1 MNRFKIV
8 LRMTNGGFPAPHTP
22 ISPPPYSL
30 HAPNNPDQ
38 PTTSKLTMPSRPSPS
53 SAASSK
59 QNPGGVT
66 QLPSL
71 DPKRSNSA
79 EKAQQSP
86 QGPAPTDRR
95 TEPQGRH
102 GSMGDTATKH
112 SGVASGS
119 LTRRDVTASQ
129 PTAPR
134 GADKIELQTFE
145 TPKSPV
151 GVPSRGSLEQQ
162 QSLAA
167 KSFTP
172 LGATHPQPSS
182 GPIRGPNTPQ
192 PPNDQRPEP
201 QSTPKPAPP
210 SQSSPPPAVPSKQ
223 NSGAGILQPSLA
235 DPKIS
240 NPAGKTQQP
249 PKGPVSTDQQTKK
262 PSLDEAV
269 AKVPIGESSLA
280 SGLFENW
287 ELSPSTST
295 ALREPSTLV
304 RPPEKIGLQTSQ
316 TPKSSSGATSV
327 PSRGSQEQQQP
338 SAPKSLASPGVTH
351 AQVSSG
357 PTKTPN
363 TPPPPN
369 NQRPEQSA
377 TPKPAPLSHTSP
389 PPAVSSKQ
397 NPSAG
402 IQPPPPPDPKLSN
415 LAGRL
420 QQSSQGPVPTG
431 QRTDKPRLDESP
443 GKASMSPSA
452 PVSGSLENRE
462 VTTSS
467 SIPPREPFSLVRTS
481 EKIGLQTSQTPK
493 ASLDAT
499 SVPSR
504 GSQASQQP
512 LVPKSLATPKV
523 PHPQDSSGHSKTPE
537 KKTTSTLGSSLPVV
551 GGSSTPVPASTTPGP
566 PPVRPSYTSYGIP

>member
-1 MNRFKIV
+1 MNRFEIV

-38 PTTSKLTMPSRPSPS
+38 PTTSKLTLPSRPSPS

-66 QLPSL
+66 QPPSL

-86 QGPAPTDRR
+86 QGPASTDRR
-95 TEPQGRH
+95 TEPQDRH
-102 GSMGDTATKH
+102 ESTGDMATKQRTL
-112 SGVASGS
+112 ASGS

-134 GADKIELQTFE
+134 GPEKIELKTFE

-151 GVPSRGSLEQQ
+151 GVPRRESQDQQ
-162 QSLAA
+162 QTQA
-167 KSFTP
+167 
-172 LGATHPQPSS
+172 
-182 GPIRGPNTPQ
+182 
-192 PPNDQRPEP
+192 
-201 QSTPKPAPP
+201 PKPAPP
-210 SQSSPPPAVPSKQ
+210 SQTSPPPAASSKQ
-223 NSGAGILQPSLA
+223 NAGAGIQQPSLP
-235 DPKIS
+235 DPKLS
-240 NPAGKTQQP
+240 NPAGRLEQS
-249 PKGPVSTDQQTKK
+249 PKGPDPTGQQTAK
-262 PSLDEAV
+262 PGLHESA
-269 AKVPIGESSLA
+269 AKVPIGQSSLA
-280 SGLFENW
+280 SGLLGNW
-287 ELSPSTST
+287 QLTPSPSTGP
-295 ALREPSTLV
+295 REPSTLV
-304 RPPEKIGLQTSQ
+304 RPSEKIGLQTSQ

-327 PSRGSQEQQQP
+327 PSRGSQEQQEP
-338 SAPKSLASPGVTH
+338 SAPKSLGATH

-363 TPPPPN
+363 TPPQPN
-369 NQRPEQSA
+369 NPRPEQST
-377 TPKPAPLSHTSP
+377 TPKLAPPSHTSP
-389 PPAVSSKQ
+389 PAAPSKQ

-402 IQPPPPPDPKLSN
+402 IQQPPPPDTKLSSP
-415 LAGRL
+415 AGRL

-431 QRTDKPRLDESP
+431 QRTEKPRHDESL
-443 GKASMSPSA
+443 GKASISPSA
-452 PVSGSLENRE
+452 AVSGSLESRE
-462 VTTSS
+462 ATTSS
-467 SIPPREPFSLVRTS
+467 SMAPREPFSVGRTS

-493 ASLDAT
+493 ASSDAT

-504 GSQASQQP
+504 GSRAPEQP
-512 LVPKSLATPKV
+512 LVPKSLAPPKV
-523 PHPQDSSGHSKTPE
+523 PHPQDSSGHIKTPE

-566 PPVRPSYTSYGIP
+566 PPVRPSYNSYGIP